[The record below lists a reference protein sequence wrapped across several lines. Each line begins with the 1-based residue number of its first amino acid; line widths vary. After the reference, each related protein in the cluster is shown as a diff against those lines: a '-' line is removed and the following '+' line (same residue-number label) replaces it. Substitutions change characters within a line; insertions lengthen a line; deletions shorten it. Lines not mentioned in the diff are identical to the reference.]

1 MIRSVGNGADSILE
15 RLVMA
20 KLRYQTDE
28 VRSRFEINPRI
39 VEAALAR
46 LGSGQLSHEDQREV
60 WNATRTLHKVKWPV

>member
-1 MIRSVGNGADSILE
+1 
-15 RLVMA
+15 MA